1 MSKRLL
7 IMAAILLLSVPA
19 FAAVENIKVS
29 GDINEQFVLRDMSLG
44 GVTGG
49 ERYIPMDAES
59 YLLSQVRLRFDADLT
74 ENVSGVIRIID
85 ERMWGSNHDYDWA
98 DNGYETSYDDI
109 GIDLAYIELKEFLY
123 QPLSVTV
130 GRQNLR
136 YGSGLIVADPDTNM
150 MTAVNNNETPF
161 GDLSLKKSF
170 DAAKVVLDFAPWTID
185 AIYSKV
191 NGNHT
196 YIHDNTNLWGVN
208 ANYQWGSFDGVTEA
222 YYFGAQNNRDGL
234 LYSKVNT
241 QIPENQDITHV
252 IGARTQFNPMEK
264 LTLGLEG
271 AYQFGDVQDLTA
283 QTYTALDTPAQ
294 HLRAFAI
301 EAMAEYRFMTKYN
314 PTLGLTYVYLS
325 GEDDLDK
332 NHFTGW
338 DPMFED
344 QSLGEIANILFP
356 NSNIQG
362 ARVNGSIMPR
372 EDITLGASYSFLKL
386 ANNINYT
393 AGANTYEIPLGWYG
407 GVTYDVN
414 TNDTYLGSEVD
425 AYATYDYTEDV
436 QLKLTGAW
444 FIPGDFFAD
453 TNDDLAYSVR
463 GGINLNF

>member
-1 MSKRLL
+1 
-7 IMAAILLLSVPA
+7 
-19 FAAVENIKVS
+19 
-29 GDINEQFVLRDMSLG
+29 
-44 GVTGG
+44 
-49 ERYIPMDAES
+49 
-59 YLLSQVRLRFDADLT
+59 
-74 ENVSGVIRIID
+74 
-85 ERMWGSNHDYDWA
+85 
-98 DNGYETSYDDI
+98 
-109 GIDLAYIELKEFLY
+109 EFLY

-150 MTAVNNNETPF
+150 MTAVNSNESPF

-191 NGNHT
+191 NANHT
-196 YIHDNTNLWGVN
+196 YIKDNTNLWGVN
-208 ANYQWGSFDGVTEA
+208 ANYQWGSHDGVTEA

-234 LYSKVNT
+234 FYSKVNS
-241 QIPENQDITHV
+241 QVPENQDITHV
-252 IGARTQFNPMEK
+252 VGARTQFNPLEK
-264 LTLGLEG
+264 LTLGFEG
-271 AYQFGDVQDLTA
+271 AYQFGDVQDIVA
-283 QTYTALDTPAQ
+283 NTYTSLDTDAQ
-294 HLRAFAI
+294 NLRAFAI

-344 QSLGEIANILFP
+344 QALGEIANILFP

-362 ARVNGSIMPR
+362 ARVNASVMPR

-386 ANNINYT
+386 ANNVNYY

-414 TNDTYLGSEVD
+414 TANTYLGSEVD
-425 AYATYDYTEDV
+425 AYASYDYTEDV

-453 TNDDLAYSVR
+453 TNDDVAYSVR
-463 GGINLNF
+463 GGVNLNF